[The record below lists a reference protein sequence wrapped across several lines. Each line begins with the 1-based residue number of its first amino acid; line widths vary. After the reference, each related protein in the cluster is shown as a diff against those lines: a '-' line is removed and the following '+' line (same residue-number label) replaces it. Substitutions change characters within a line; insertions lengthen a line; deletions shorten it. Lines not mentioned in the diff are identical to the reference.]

1 MINHIL
7 IVRLADMELQQ
18 DTVILVVNVMEDI
31 LNGKEVKKMR
41 LIDADALIE
50 AMKKIEEEYEDAID
64 IVRGGVE

>member
-18 DTVILVVNVMEDI
+18 DTVILVVNVMADI